1 VSKLVAKKTPV
12 KPISKKVTTTPKP
25 IVKASAPIKSSSSN
39 SLSKIDI
46 EKIFRELIRKEF
58 ARLGIILS
66 EENEFENAEKKE
78 DQEPELIS
86 EEIDDPMD
94 IDVVDIDLV
103 RLKNAKDLLP
113 MEGRVEGND
122 VQILADTCANT
133 SFLPESLVNELK
145 LEVDTSKTQKLNGA
159 SGENRTLGVVRDL
172 LIELAP
178 GCIIKEDPV
187 VLKDYPYREIGLSRA
202 CLRRYNYD
210 VLESRGHIPL
220 TCNGKNFFIPI
231 VLDKNRDK

>member
-1 VSKLVAKKTPV
+1 VSKPVAKKTPM
-12 KPISKKVTTTPKP
+12 KSISTRKVTTTSKP
-25 IVKASAPIKSSSSN
+25 VVRANAPIKSSSSS
-39 SLSKIDI
+39 SLSKDDI
-46 EKIFRELIRKEF
+46 KKIFRELIRKEF
-58 ARLGIILS
+58 AQLGIVLA
-66 EENEFENAEKKE
+66 EEEE
-78 DQEPELIS
+78 DRESELIP

-103 RLKNAKDLLP
+103 RLENAKDLLP

-133 SFLPESLVNELK
+133 SFIPESLVNELK
-145 LEVDTSKTQKLNGA
+145 LEVDTSKTQKLTGA
-159 SGENRTLGVVRDL
+159 SGENRTLGIVRDL

-220 TCNGKNFFIPI
+220 TYNGKNFFIPI
-231 VLDKNRDK
+231 VPDKNRDK

>member
-1 VSKLVAKKTPV
+1 MSK
-12 KPISKKVTTTPKP
+12 
-25 IVKASAPIKSSSSN
+25 N
-39 SLSKIDI
+39 DI

-58 ARLGIILS
+58 ARLGIVLA
-66 EENEFENAEKKE
+66 EEEDAEKKE
-78 DQEPELIS
+78 EKVPELIS
-86 EEIDDPMD
+86 EEVVDDPMD
-94 IDVVDIDLV
+94 IDIVDIDLI
-103 RLKNAKDLLP
+103 RLENAKDLLP
-113 MEGRVEGND
+113 MEGRVEGSD

-133 SFLPESLVNELK
+133 SFIPESLVNELK
-145 LEVDTSKTQKLNGA
+145 LEVDTSKTQKLTGA
-159 SGENRTLGVVRDL
+159 SGENRSLGIVRDL

-187 VLKDYPYREIGLSRA
+187 VIKDYPYREIGLSRA

-231 VLDKNRDK
+231 VPDKNRDIDSK

>member
-1 VSKLVAKKTPV
+1 M
-12 KPISKKVTTTPKP
+12 
-25 IVKASAPIKSSSSN
+25 PIKTTSSSLN
-39 SLSKIDI
+39 NNDI

-58 ARLGIILS
+58 ARLGIVLA
-66 EENEFENAEKKE
+66 EEEDAEKKE
-78 DQEPELIS
+78 YHEPELIS
-86 EEIDDPMD
+86 EEVVDDPMGID
-94 IDVVDIDLV
+94 IVDIDLI
-103 RLKNAKDLLP
+103 RLENAKDLLP
-113 MEGRVEGND
+113 MEGRVEGSD

-133 SFLPESLVNELK
+133 SFIPESLVNELK
-145 LEVDTSKTQKLNGA
+145 LEVDTSKTQKLTGA
-159 SGENRTLGVVRDL
+159 SGENRSLGIVRDL

-187 VLKDYPYREIGLSRA
+187 VIKDYPYREIGLSRA

-231 VLDKNRDK
+231 VPDKNRNIDSK

>member
-1 VSKLVAKKTPV
+1 MSK
-12 KPISKKVTTTPKP
+12 
-25 IVKASAPIKSSSSN
+25 N
-39 SLSKIDI
+39 DI

-58 ARLGIILS
+58 ARLGIVLA
-66 EENEFENAEKKE
+66 EEEDAEKKE
-78 DQEPELIS
+78 EKVPELIS
-86 EEIDDPMD
+86 EEVVDDPMD
-94 IDVVDIDLV
+94 IDIVDIDLI
-103 RLKNAKDLLP
+103 RLENAKDLLP
-113 MEGRVEGND
+113 MEGRGEGSD

-133 SFLPESLVNELK
+133 SFIPESLVNELK
-145 LEVDTSKTQKLNGA
+145 LEVDTSKTQKLTGA
-159 SGENRTLGVVRDL
+159 SGENRSLGIVRDL

-187 VLKDYPYREIGLSRA
+187 VIKDYPYREIGLSRA

-231 VLDKNRDK
+231 VPDKNRNIDSK

>member
-1 VSKLVAKKTPV
+1 VSKPVAKKTPMQS
-12 KPISKKVTTTPKP
+12 ISTRTITTTSKP
-25 IVKASAPIKSSSSN
+25 VVRANAPIKSSSSS
-39 SLSKIDI
+39 SLSKDDI
-46 EKIFRELIRKEF
+46 KKIFRELIRKEF
-58 ARLGIILS
+58 AQLGIILA
-66 EENEFENAEKKE
+66 EEEEEI
-78 DQEPELIS
+78 EPELIS
-86 EEIDDPMD
+86 KEIGDPMD

-103 RLKNAKDLLP
+103 RLENAKDLLP

-133 SFLPESLVNELK
+133 SFIPESLVNELK
-145 LEVDTSKTQKLNGA
+145 LEVDTSKTQKFTGA
-159 SGENRTLGVVRDL
+159 SGENRTVGIVRDL

-202 CLRRYNYD
+202 CLRQYNYD

-231 VLDKNRDK
+231 VPDKNRDK